1 MKRQSRKMLSERDDD
16 MWWHDFLEARADV
29 NVDGKLAFFDCDGK
43 EITPLKYDAESCD
56 SPKSR

>member
-1 MKRQSRKMLSERDDD
+1 